1 MQRTSFAYRSW
12 WLTPGLLALA
22 GMLLALG
29 ACAPGGVSA
38 SPGQSQVTNPS
49 SQSTAPATPTQAAGS
64 GNADQGTLNG
74 TVVAGPS
81 CPIET
86 SDYPCPPK
94 PVPNRQ
100 VMIETPDGK
109 IAATPTTDSDG
120 RFSVNLAPGTYVLKV
135 AQGASQLPIQ
145 RKPVIVVIVAGKTLS
160 VQIELDSGIR

>member
-22 GMLLALG
+22 GMLLALA

-120 RFSVNLAPGTYVLKV
+120 RFSVNLAPGTYVVNTPALKR
-135 AQGASQLPIQ
+135 GACGRTPPQLCVS
-145 RKPVIVVIVAGKTLS
+145 RKTRSFGFAVRHIG
-160 VQIELDSGIR
+160 GI

>member
-12 WLTPGLLALA
+12 WLTLGLLALV
-22 GMLLALG
+22 GMLLALA

-38 SPGQSQVTNPS
+38 SQSQVTNPS
-49 SQSTAPATPTQAAGS
+49 SQSTAPAPPTQAAGS

-74 TVVAGPS
+74 TVVSGPS

-100 VMIETPDGK
+100 VMIETPDGT
-109 IAATPTTDSDG
+109 IASTPTTDNEG

-145 RKPVIVVIVAGKTLS
+145 RKPVTVVIVAGKTIS
-160 VQIELDSGIR
+160 VEIELDSGIR